1 MRSLFWKYKIYLYFG
16 HSVINIEFIY
26 SQVSNSHVDEE
37 RKNVIEEI
45 ISTEQNYLDCLE
57 IVREVFMKTL
67 GSGDVISLSPQE
79 MEVLFINWN
88 DLRQCSKRLFK

>member
-1 MRSLFWKYKIYLYFG
+1 MIIFLKADRKVGYILLYHF
-16 HSVINIEFIY
+16 SDD
-26 SQVSNSHVDEE
+26 STSKVDEE
-37 RKNVIEEI
+37 RKNVVEEI
-45 ISTEQNYLDCLE
+45 ISTEQNYLECLE

>member
-1 MRSLFWKYKIYLYFG
+1 MFLRAGSKKGFLFLYHF
-16 HSVINIEFIY
+16 SDD
-26 SQVSNSHVDEE
+26 STSKVDEE

-45 ISTEQNYLDCLE
+45 ISTEQNYLECLE
-57 IVREVFMKTL
+57 IVREIFMKTL

-88 DLRQCSKRLFK
+88 DLRQWSKRLFK